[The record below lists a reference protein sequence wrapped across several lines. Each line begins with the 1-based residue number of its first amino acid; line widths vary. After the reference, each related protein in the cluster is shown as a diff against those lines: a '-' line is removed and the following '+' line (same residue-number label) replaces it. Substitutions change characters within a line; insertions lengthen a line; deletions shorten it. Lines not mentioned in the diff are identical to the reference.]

1 MCQACEQEDD
11 LSTDLFIPK
20 KLNTNKE
27 VRNNKKTTV
36 PIAVNTK
43 EDTLQDIQTNNSDN
57 DINSIINDHDYNQ
70 EEEDNENYELD
81 VSEFNDQ
88 EEKVYENSQLDI
100 NLMNSEFEN
109 INEIH
114 NVNESDNITTISNKS
129 TKKKKDLTKYTNKVI
144 INHMILMAK
153 RRRRN

>member
-43 EDTLQDIQTNNSDN
+43 EDTIQDIQTTNSDN
-57 DINSIINDHDYNQ
+57 DINSTMNDHDYNQ
-70 EEEDNENYELD
+70 EEEDNENYDLD

-88 EEKVYENSQLDI
+88 EEKDYENSQLDI

-129 TKKKKDLTKYTNKVI
+129 TKKKIYIFVYWVI
-144 INHMILMAK
+144 H
-153 RRRRN
+153 

>member
-43 EDTLQDIQTNNSDN
+43 EDTIQDIQTNNSDN

-88 EEKVYENSQLDI
+88 EEDYENSQLDI